1 LDRNTVTGLLLIF
14 LVFLVW
20 IYYTTPTPEE
30 MQRQARERA
39 IQDSLRAIQAEQFD
53 EQARSEPELIPTEH
67 AASALGYFQSAA
79 EGDTSLFTVQTPKY
93 VAVFTNVGGG
103 PALMTLLEHQ
113 KYDDTLVQLIS
124 DSTRSAYSLGFLSTQ
139 NYDIETDRL
148 LFRQVTSGNRMQLE
162 EGESATLQ
170 YVLEIDDGKRLYYTY
185 TFTGSQYEINLSI
198 RFAGIE
204 ELISGN
210 TFDFAW
216 VPSLAPTEQ
225 SRKSESMYTGAYFR
239 TGKTISDLTLSDTGT
254 EVENHTGNITWV
266 ATKTKF
272 FTQIIKAEQ
281 ETDGAILRGTVI
293 GDPNS
298 EEGILEYS
306 ASLRNRITPD
316 MVSSFRLYA
325 GPLEYRHLRNFDDK
339 AYEMVDTGF
348 GFMRWF
354 SDPFVKYII
363 VPFFGFVGGW
373 VGNYGLVIII
383 FGFAIKLVLY
393 PLTKKS
399 FESMAAMR
407 ELQPEMKAIQEKYKD
422 NPQAQQQATMKLF
435 KKAKVNPLGGCL
447 PNLLQMP
454 VLITLWRYFQNSIEI
469 RQESFLWAAD
479 LSAPDPIIHLPFSI
493 PFLGDFLSGFVLLMT
508 LSMVV
513 QMKISGQAG
522 ASNPQMKIFQY
533 VLPLVLL
540 FFFNT
545 LSSGL
550 SLYYLVY
557 NVLSIGQQFMINKQI
572 DHVKLMET
580 VDKKKAKEM
589 AREQRLEEKKVK
601 TEKTKTE
608 KKKK

>member
-39 IQDSLRAIQAEQFD
+39 IQDSLRASQSEQFD
-53 EQARSEPELIPTEH
+53 DREIQEPELTATEQT
-67 AASALGYFQSAA
+67 ASALGYFQAA
-79 EGDTSLFTVQTPKY
+79 AGGDTTLFTVQTPKY
-93 VAVFTNVGGG
+93 EAVFTNAGGG
-103 PALMTLLEHQ
+103 PALFRLLEHQ
-113 KYDDTLVQLIS
+113 KYDGSIVQLIS
-124 DSTRSAYSLGFLSTQ
+124 DSSRSAYSLGFLSTQ

-148 LFRQVTSGNRMQLE
+148 LFRQVTPGNRMQLQ
-162 EGESATLQ
+162 EGESATLE
-170 YVLEIDDGKRLYYTY
+170 YVLEVEDGKRLYFIY
-185 TFTGSQYEINLSI
+185 TFTGSQYEFNLDI
-198 RFAGIE
+198 RFSGIE

-210 TFDFAW
+210 VFDFAW
-216 VPSLAPTEQ
+216 VPSLVPTEQ

-239 TGKTISDLTLSDTGT
+239 TGNTISDLTLTDTGT

-272 FTQIIKAEQ
+272 FTQIVRANQ

-298 EEGILEYS
+298 EEGVLEYS
-306 ASLRNRITPD
+306 ALLRNRIPPD
-316 MVSSFRLYA
+316 MVTSFGLYA
-325 GPLEYRHLRNFDDK
+325 GPLEFRNLRDFDDK

-363 VPFFGFVGGW
+363 VPFFGFMGGL

-407 ELQPEMKAIQEKYKD
+407 ELQPEMKALQEKYKD

-479 LSAPDPIIHLPFSI
+479 LSAPDPIIHLPFTI

-508 LSMVV
+508 VSMVV
-513 QMKISGQAG
+513 QMKISGQSG
-522 ASNPQMKIFQY
+522 ASNPQMKVFQY
-533 VLPLVLL
+533 VLPVVLL

-557 NVLSIGQQFMINKQI
+557 NVLSIGQQFMINKRI

-589 AREQRLEEKKVK
+589 AREQRLEAKKS
-601 TEKTKTE
+601 KTE

>member
-1 LDRNTVTGLLLIF
+1 MDRNTVTGLLLIF

-39 IQDSLRAIQAEQFD
+39 IQDSLRAAQTELFD
-53 EQARSEPELIPTEH
+53 ERGLTEPELSATEP
-67 AASALGYFQSAA
+67 AASALGYFQAA
-79 EGDTSLFTVQTPKY
+79 AGGDTTLFTVQTPKY
-93 VAVFTNVGGG
+93 EAVFTNAGGG
-103 PALMTLLEHQ
+103 PALFRLLEHQ
-113 KYDDTLVQLIS
+113 KFDGSIVQLIS
-124 DSTRSAYSLGFLSTQ
+124 DSSRSAYSLGFLSTQ

-148 LFRQVTSGNRMQLE
+148 LFRQVTSGNRMQLL
-162 EGESATLQ
+162 EGETATLE
-170 YVLEIDDGKRLYYTY
+170 YVLEVEDGKRLYFTY
-185 TFTGSQYEINLSI
+185 TFTGSQYEFNLDI

-210 TFDFAW
+210 VFDFAW
-216 VPSLAPTEQ
+216 VPSLVPTEQ

-239 TGKTISDLTLSDTGT
+239 TGNTISDLLLSDTGT

-272 FTQIIKAEQ
+272 FTQIVKADQ
-281 ETDGAILRGTVI
+281 ETEGAILRGTVI

-298 EEGILEYS
+298 EEGVLEYS
-306 ASLRNRITPD
+306 ALLRNRIQPD
-316 MVSSFRLYA
+316 MVTSFGLYA
-325 GPLEYRHLRNFDDK
+325 GPLEFRNLRDFDDK

-363 VPFFGFVGGW
+363 VPFFGFMGGL

-407 ELQPEMKAIQEKYKD
+407 ELQPEMKALQEKYKD

-435 KKAKVNPLGGCL
+435 KTAKVNPLGGCL

-479 LSAPDPIIHLPFSI
+479 LSAPDPIIHLPFTI

-508 LSMVV
+508 VSMVV
-513 QMKISGQAG
+513 QMKISGQSG
-522 ASNPQMKIFQY
+522 ASNPQMKVFQY
-533 VLPLVLL
+533 VLPVVLL

-557 NVLSIGQQFMINKQI
+557 NVLSIGQQFMINKRI

-589 AREQRLEEKKVK
+589 AKELRLEAKKSQ
-601 TEKTKTE
+601 TE